1 MPDWKVKL
9 FKEEIAKKEETITV
23 FSRYQDWITVTPKK
37 EDRRKPLEK
46 KRILKNDVT
55 SKLMPKWMDIQN
67 KEKESK
73 VDNFKL
79 VEYNYP
85 LRQKPKKIMIYVDKD
100 INPKRLKPI
109 NFNPNKSIFN
119 FGDFRHDVR
128 TQDEANY
135 YGSQVSQMPKKFFDW
150 DDEKKFNPKFK
161 KDI

>member
-1 MPDWKVKL
+1 
-9 FKEEIAKKEETITV
+9 
-23 FSRYQDWITVTPKK
+23 
-37 EDRRKPLEK
+37 
-46 KRILKNDVT
+46 
-55 SKLMPKWMDIQN
+55 MDIQN

>member
-109 NFNPNKSIFN
+109 NFNPNKSIFIN
-119 FGDFRHDVR
+119 APDITLFQAISHFEPFIAVVR
-128 TQDEANY
+128 
-135 YGSQVSQMPKKFFDW
+135 QV
-150 DDEKKFNPKFK
+150 
-161 KDI
+161 